1 MTGVQILAIVAIAL
15 PAAAAVLWPLLRAA
29 RPRPVPPPLDASA
42 HRRLELTEEK
52 AALYRALRELAFD
65 REAGHL
71 SEADYQGLRDT
82 YEARAAEVLT
92 ALDALGSPP
101 AETPPDLPEVAE
113 PLRVDSGVDPGR
125 SWTRQPAAL
134 AGGALA
140 MLVFGVVVGLGASRF
155 TAPDPT
161 VLPPGSRIP
170 VTIAPEAAA
179 PPPATTAPT
188 PGAAPRRPPGTG
200 SGGAGSARPIPPEML
215 AGMLRAARQS
225 LMEGRYQEAITAYQA
240 VLKRDTGNV
249 DAMTH
254 LGLIVAIGGHA
265 DAALETLDRALA
277 IDPGYPPAHLYRGQI
292 LYEVKRDY
300 PGAVAAWQRFLA
312 LVPTGEEHDRV
323 KALVQQAQARQR

>member
-15 PAAAAVLWPLLRAA
+15 PAAAVVLWPLLRAA

-71 SEADYQGLRDT
+71 SEADYGGLRDT
-82 YEARAAEVLT
+82 YEARAAEVLG
-92 ALDALGSPP
+92 ALDALGPPPPPETSPH
-101 AETPPDLPEVAE
+101 LPEVAE
-113 PLRVDSGVDPGR
+113 PFRADAGVDRR
-125 SWTRQPAAL
+125 SWTRHPAAL
-134 AGGALA
+134 VGGALA

-179 PPPATTAPT
+179 PPSGTAAAT
-188 PGAAPRRPPGTG
+188 PGAPPPGTG
-200 SGGAGSARPIPPEML
+200 SGGTGSGRPIPPEML

-240 VLKRDTGNV
+240 VLKRDSGNV

-323 KALVQQAQARQR
+323 KGLVQQAQTRQR